1 MSIDELQNL
10 KMADIIN
17 IVNENSDDFSIE
29 LVDYIVGCFQK
40 EDAIDNTEGE
50 MERFLNVA
58 RKKLGDTAMLFNLL
72 TYQKKII
79 KIVPAFESVIVS
91 HVMAE
96 SDTNLNQVDL
106 LQDYQQLVNL
116 VAENGL
122 SAQRKTFLRWRY
134 IPAILQR

>member
-58 RKKLGDTAMLFNLL
+58 RKRCEDFLFL
-72 TYQKKII
+72 
-79 KIVPAFESVIVS
+79 
-91 HVMAE
+91 
-96 SDTNLNQVDL
+96 
-106 LQDYQQLVNL
+106 
-116 VAENGL
+116 
-122 SAQRKTFLRWRY
+122 
-134 IPAILQR
+134 